1 MTIPNSPA
9 IHPIKLYISSINLKL
24 SNLISE
30 YIYNTIANNTIIFV
44 IMEKF
49 IITKYVENID
59 EIKFIIKISFVIY
72 VNELSSFSISRTS
85 FRIFSIRCNFLVR
98 SLRR

>member
-30 YIYNTIANNTIIFV
+30 YIYNTIANNTIIFLF
-44 IMEKF
+44 ML
-49 IITKYVENID
+49 
-59 EIKFIIKISFVIY
+59 KI
-72 VNELSSFSISRTS
+72 
-85 FRIFSIRCNFLVR
+85 
-98 SLRR
+98 